1 MIYYKVPHDVPSW
14 AIGRFLQAICVQ
26 RACKITQGWTWYR
39 PCGSTNQSNK
49 DSGLSQKKK
58 EHLTDL
64 TLVESSQHVFFKHT
78 FCCCKKKSD
87 EFHLSTSQSN
97 FFPWF
102 LKINLSQKSHKKS
115 TSSNA
120 GFFWGSDSPL
130 HGGPLEFII
139 TSKSSQGYG

>member
-1 MIYYKVPHDVPSW
+1 MTSPLGPSAGFFKRSVYKGHVRSPRVGHGIVHV
-14 AIGRFLQAICVQ
+14 ARRIKVTRI
-26 RACKITQGWTWYR
+26 RASLK
-39 PCGSTNQSNK
+39 
-49 DSGLSQKKK
+49 KKK